1 MVSILMSTTLRNA
14 APVLKE
20 SESEESE
27 WEASVDASDG
37 VTNQNHAKFLARAV
51 GALNIF
57 AI

>member
-1 MVSILMSTTLRNA
+1 MVSRPMSTTLRNA

-37 VTNQNHAKFLARAV
+37 VTNHAKFLARAV
-51 GALNIF
+51 GTLTIF